1 MACCRNVRLFVYA
14 RVCVFCLFACL
25 VAAVVVAAM
34 LLLLLSILL
43 KANVPTKFYL
53 QMSLLSYIFTSST
66 SSSHFACSY
75 SDTRELS
82 TATAEEVEY
91 EGDGTVA
98 ADGFAADYVTP
109 EGNFESFAA
118 YTVKNTTN
126 ATDADRTT
134 TNPV

>member
-1 MACCRNVRLFVYA
+1 MQDESIQILCKPYLVWHVAATCAFLCSA
-14 RVCVFCLFACL
+14 RVCDFF
-25 VAAVVVAAM
+25 
-34 LLLLLSILL
+34 
-43 KANVPTKFYL
+43 KFYL
-53 QMSLLSYIFTSST
+53 QMSLLSYICAVT

-75 SDTRELS
+75 TDTRELS

-126 ATDADRTT
+126 ATDAGRTT